1 MTDAYVFEA
10 REEKDVF
17 TSDGKEY
24 VTPMYSYNPK
34 GNKVIENTDPK
45 RHSVPPNILQGLEP
59 LRMPHQGFD
68 SLQIPIL
75 PNRRRSVRA
84 EREDLVQR

>member
-45 RHSVPPNILQGLEP
+45 L
-59 LRMPHQGFD
+59 LRRVTARKNGKVLVAIVSLGRGIFKTASIPHDCIVEQ
-68 SLQIPIL
+68 S
-75 PNRRRSVRA
+75 
-84 EREDLVQR
+84 